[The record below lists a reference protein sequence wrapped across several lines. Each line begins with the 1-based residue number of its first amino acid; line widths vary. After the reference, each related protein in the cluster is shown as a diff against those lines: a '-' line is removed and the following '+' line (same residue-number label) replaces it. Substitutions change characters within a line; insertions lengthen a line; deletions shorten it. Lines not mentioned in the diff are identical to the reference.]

1 MHLRLPS
8 LASGHIFFGHEESNE
23 KINEISA
30 QTYGSAGEAG
40 RCCDKVLCIFVMRG
54 RGWAPPGR
62 AVSYRACQDA
72 GPCTGGARLA
82 ESDTDACSS
91 SIMVPLG
98 LTFFFPWSL
107 KSWPEPDEGG
117 RRPCQ
122 VRQPLNRSLTSNH
135 LPRRSA
141 LNTDPWF
148 MQLNPPRPFPA
159 SEVARRAAY
168 MAPVTCALGSRI
180 FVGSLEAR
188 RTLGGTKISVSLKRE
203 FTAFFSS
210 FSLCP
215 PLRGSAI

>member
-1 MHLRLPS
+1 MGAQARQADVVIKCCAYLSCRPRLSPARPCS
-8 LASGHIFFGHEESNE
+8 
-23 KINEISA
+23 
-30 QTYGSAGEAG
+30 
-40 RCCDKVLCIFVMRG
+40 VLSRV
-54 RGWAPPGR
+54 PGR
-62 AVSYRACQDA
+62 WSVYWRGAISREWHWCMLVLHH
-72 GPCTGGARLA
+72 GPSGF
-82 ESDTDACSS
+82 D
-91 SIMVPLG
+91 
-98 LTFFFPWSL
+98 FFFPWSL